1 MTVVV
6 HTRSEY
12 AALAGRAKNTQPLG
26 ERAVVPTMGALHD
39 GHMQLVKEARKVVGE
54 TGEVVVTIFVNPTQ
68 FGANEDLA
76 SYPRPFHEDIAL
88 CTEAGVD
95 LVFAPLLEE
104 MYPGGAELRSMTSVH
119 PGPVGAILEAVD
131 RPGHFAGML
140 TVVAK
145 LFNITQPNHAFF
157 GEKDYQQLALVNA
170 MVLDL
175 NMPVTVHGVAT
186 VRDSDG
192 VALSS
197 RNTYLSD
204 HERVVARSIP
214 LALAAAQNQVG
225 TVAQKLAAAQALL
238 SNEIEVVYLEAM
250 ANDLSSRLSPDTV
263 ADSGRILFAG
273 TVGSTRLIDNC
284 SINSGDSE

>member
-12 AALAGRAKNTQPLG
+12 AALAGRARSGQPVG
-26 ERAVVPTMGALHD
+26 ERAVVPTMGALHA

-95 LVFAPLLEE
+95 LVFAPLVEE
-104 MYPGGAELRSMTSVH
+104 MYPDGAILNFMTSVQ
-119 PGPVGAILEAVD
+119 PGPVGEILEALD

-157 GEKDYQQLALVNA
+157 GAKDYQQLALVNN

-175 NMPVTVHGVAT
+175 NIPVKVHGVAT

-197 RNTYLSD
+197 RNAYLSD
-204 HERVVARSIP
+204 HERQVAGSIP
-214 LALAAAQNQVG
+214 TALTAARNHAG
-225 TVAQKLAAAQALL
+225 TVAQKLALALELL
-238 SNEIEVVYLEAM
+238 SGEIDVVYLEAM
-250 ANDLSSRLSPDTV
+250 AVDLSTRLNPDSV
-263 ADSGRILFAG
+263 AESGRILFAG
-273 TVGSTRLIDNC
+273 MVGTTRLIDNC
-284 SINSGDSE
+284 DINSGDSA